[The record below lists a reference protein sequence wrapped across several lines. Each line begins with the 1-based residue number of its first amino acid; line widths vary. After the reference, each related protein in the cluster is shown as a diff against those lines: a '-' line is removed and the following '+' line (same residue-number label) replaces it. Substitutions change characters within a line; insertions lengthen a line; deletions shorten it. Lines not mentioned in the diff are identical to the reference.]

1 VGGFKSKNLIV
12 ENFFGLKGQEQGK
25 TDRKG
30 HKKSPD
36 KFGALV
42 IHLNTL
48 ILF

>member
-1 VGGFKSKNLIV
+1 VEGFKSKILIM

-36 KFGALV
+36 KFGAF
-42 IHLNTL
+42 L
-48 ILF
+48 IS